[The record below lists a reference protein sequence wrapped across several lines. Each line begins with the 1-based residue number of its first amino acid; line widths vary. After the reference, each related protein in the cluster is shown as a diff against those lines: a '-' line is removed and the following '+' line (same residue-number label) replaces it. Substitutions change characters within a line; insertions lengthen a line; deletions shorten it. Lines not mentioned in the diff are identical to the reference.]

1 MVGVVGSSPIAPTN
15 KTLIDQRLTIC
26 RGVLGNIWV
35 TFDVFYPLKNCLI
48 LLLFEAISTPEIPP
62 SAACGIPLA
71 TDR

>member
-1 MVGVVGSSPIAPTN
+1 MRLCPIYGSPIAPTN

-48 LLLFEAISTPEIPP
+48 LLLFEAISSPEIPP
-62 SAACGIPLA
+62 IALSIAAL
-71 TDR
+71 